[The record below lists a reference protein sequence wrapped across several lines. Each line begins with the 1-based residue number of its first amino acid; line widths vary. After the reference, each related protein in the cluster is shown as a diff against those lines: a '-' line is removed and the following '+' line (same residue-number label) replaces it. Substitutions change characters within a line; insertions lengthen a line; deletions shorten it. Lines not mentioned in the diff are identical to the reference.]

1 MINRSAIKG
10 LSRRC
15 ISKSISVVRR
25 PAHQSPATHPVVSG
39 DAPTYAA
46 APPSKRIVPITNT
59 PYSGAFSERMKRR
72 EPAIPMMSPATRASP
87 ALRP

>member
-1 MINRSAIKG
+1 VFKKLRF
-10 LSRRC
+10 
-15 ISKSISVVRR
+15 SVI
-25 PAHQSPATHPVVSG
+25 A
-39 DAPTYAA
+39 Y
-46 APPSKRIVPITNT
+46 KRIVPITNT